1 MNRHSHVPFGSSAA
15 PPAAAPPP
23 PKHKPGRIPKDFME
37 AMKRLPVKV
46 ADNSNIRPPSIEAA
60 EPQPTK
66 KRAGKPSG
74 FKWKSSFTPL
84 GGEEGEEEKEEE
96 EKEEEEEYSPDKSTT
111 NSEMVELYDP
121 YEPGLSDSEFE
132 LAQSKAQHH
141 SSLDQENNTE
151 SQRLSPGSGC
161 RDKGRWDSPYPKPGN
176 QLFDRPDLRH
186 EFIPDEGTENESLG
200 SRPLPER
207 EAYSPHREPFDQQEY
222 DSRSRPLDHRVRSPE
237 RIVARSSSQE
247 FTASYRGQETNGEER
262 MRMPEHRREMTTT
275 VRLSPPKLR
284 QNSRHHSGNMEKDL
298 EPNMAAKERTRNRTK
313 MVITDKDPITCDLCD
328 VTLGNGQELEAHL
341 DSRGHWD
348 TLEYIQ
354 QNNNYDDL
362 EIAFLQDVM
371 LYKSRQCSRAIE
383 QSAVFAL
390 QENDHMAKLEMFH
403 CAACDVY
410 VSTSASSVQTHIT
423 SMDHLSNIKEFEVH
437 QRRTCLDKAVTI
449 MNKLKPQFEHF
460 VKGDN
465 LF

>member
-1 MNRHSHVPFGSSAA
+1 MNRHNNVPFGASAA
-15 PPAAAPPP
+15 PPATPP
-23 PKHKPGRIPKDFME
+23 PKLKPGRIPKDFME
-37 AMKRLPVKV
+37 AMKRVP
-46 ADNSNIRPPSIEAA
+46 
-60 EPQPTK
+60 

-84 GGEEGEEEKEEE
+84 GGEGRRRRRRRREEE
-96 EKEEEEEYSPDKSTT
+96 EEEEEYSPDKSTT

-141 SSLDQENNTE
+141 SSLDQDNNTE
-151 SQRLSPGSGC
+151 SQRLSPGRGC
-161 RDKGRWDSPYPKPGN
+161 HDKGRWDSPYPKTGN
-176 QLFDRPDLRH
+176 RLFDRPDLRP
-186 EFIPDEGTENESLG
+186 EFIPDDNEGLG

-207 EAYSPHREPFDQQEY
+207 EAYSPHSESFDQQEY
-222 DSRSRPLDHRVRSPE
+222 DSISRPLDHRVCSPE

-247 FTASYRGQETNGEER
+247 FTASYGGQETNGEER

-284 QNSRHHSGNMEKDL
+284 QNSRHHLGHMEKDL
-298 EPNMAAKERTRNRTK
+298 DPNMAAKERTRNRTK

-328 VTLGNGQELEAHL
+328 VELGNGQELEDHL
-341 DSRGHWD
+341 DSRGHWG

-354 QNNNYDDL
+354 QNNNYNDL

-423 SMDHLSNIKEFEVH
+423 SLDHLSNIKEFEVQ
-437 QRRTCLDKAVTI
+437 QRRTCLDKAGTI

-460 VKGDN
+460 VKGES